1 VACFTRYGRD
11 PPHEGT
17 ANAENVDM
25 QTFTPDL
32 IAGKQLQPLCQLTC
46 QSLKAARHAWQGTV

>member
-1 VACFTRYGRD
+1 
-11 PPHEGT
+11 
-17 ANAENVDM
+17 VDM